1 MSFFDLIATLIPK
14 DAENESANGS
24 AASESSAST
33 QHERGFKLEKVV
45 EKSIAEMQNQQL
57 IDKSF
62 VLAVIQNND
71 VMAKA
76 MLAAGKKPS
85 AGLLATDGKPIDEKI
100 KDMVKG
106 ADEPARAAER
116 QISLPASAIAQLNSV
131 QADVGSWAN
140 LVTSRGQASQSLPM
154 QRSNNWS
161 MAV

>member
-14 DAENESANGS
+14 DAESENANGS
-24 AASESSAST
+24 AASESGAST
-33 QHERGFKLEKVV
+33 QREHHVKVEKVV
-45 EKSIAEMQNQQL
+45 EKSISDMKNQET

-106 ADEPARAAER
+106 TDEPSRAVER
-116 QISLPASAIAQLNSV
+116 NITLSSAALAQVNSIMLN
-131 QADVGSWAN
+131 ANSWGMGG
-140 LVTSRGQASQSLPM
+140 VTSSSLVLPPAP
-154 QRSNNWS
+154 QRSATPS
-161 MAV
+161 LV